1 MNKRKHSTKQ
11 RILAEALNLFSVR
24 GFESVTVAEI
34 ADAVGIKAPSLY
46 RHYESKQEI
55 FNAILVEMQ
64 ASYERQAASMQM
76 NGVDAGKDKAL
87 FLGSGEDNI
96 IKMSIGL
103 FLYFIHDENVC
114 KFRKMLA
121 IEQYNNKE
129 LAAQY
134 AKQYIDFPISYQSA
148 VFGLMVGAGAAI
160 TADSQIMALQYYAP
174 VYLYMT
180 LCDCQPER
188 EAEALMVL
196 EQHFRQ
202 RSEERRVGKECRS
215 RWSPYH

>member
-1 MNKRKHSTKQ
+1 MKGY
-11 RILAEALNLFSVR
+11 EP
-24 GFESVTVAEI
+24 VTVAEI
-34 ADAVGIKAPSLY
+34 ADAVGVKAPALY
-46 RHYESKQEI
+46 KHYKSKKDI
-55 FNAILVEMQ
+55 FNAILAEMKS
-64 ASYERQAASMQM
+64 SYKRQTASMQM
-76 NGVDAGKDKAL
+76 NGIDAEKDEAL
-87 FLGSGEDNI
+87 FLNSSEDNI

-121 IEQYNNKE
+121 IEQFNNRE

-134 AKQYIDFPISYQSA
+134 AEQYVDFPISYQSA
-148 VFGLMVGAGAAI
+148 VFGLMSGAGVAVSEN
-160 TADSQIMALQYYAP
+160 SQIMALQYYAP

-188 EAEALMVL
+188 ETEALIVL

-202 RSEERRVGKECRS
+202 FIRLYNKKGELNL
-215 RWSPYH
+215 